1 MESKEYFQKI
11 KEQYEKDRYWW
22 NLAQEN
28 PCVYISPQQE
38 DVIMER
44 MFLVN
49 TIERLEKEIEQLKE
63 RKEEILIES
72 GKRWT
77 QLLKI
82 QDIVKE
88 V

>member
-1 MESKEYFQKI
+1 VESKEFFQKI
-11 KEQYEKDRYWW
+11 KEQYKKDEYWW

-49 TIERLEKEIEQLKE
+49 TIERLEKEIEQLQG
-63 RKEEILIES
+63 RKDEVIMES
-72 GKRWT
+72 GRRWT
-77 QLLKI
+77 KLNRIKQILEEK
-82 QDIVKE
+82 
-88 V
+88 